1 MSINVHIQP
10 DASLPQPLY
19 TQLADIM
26 RSRITSGFWPA
37 HHKLAAEPDLAQ
49 HFGVSRGTLRNAIR
63 LLMREGLLSQVQ
75 GRGTFVLPAPADRPD
90 NNASLAGLLRTAG
103 IPFETRPISRQSI
116 ESSDFYARMI
126 GSGPYLRYVRLRCLV
141 EGPFTLMENVLSV
154 PVCGDSPEEVR
165 LDDGFYQ
172 VLTRDLGVSVSH
184 FRRSIMAIAAPKD
197 AAPLLEVAVGAPVLR
212 IEQVGYLSD
221 GRAFE
226 YATALIRSDRH
237 SLRMTVDGTGQGQ

>member
-1 MSINVHIQP
+1 
-10 DASLPQPLY
+10 
-19 TQLADIM
+19 
-26 RSRITSGFWPA
+26 
-37 HHKLAAEPDLAQ
+37 
-49 HFGVSRGTLRNAIR
+49 
-63 LLMREGLLSQVQ
+63 
-75 GRGTFVLPAPADRPD
+75 
-90 NNASLAGLLRTAG
+90 
-103 IPFETRPISRQSI
+103 
-116 ESSDFYARMI
+116 
-126 GSGPYLRYVRLRCLV
+126 
-141 EGPFTLMENVLSV
+141 MENVLSV
-154 PVCGDSPEEVR
+154 PVCGDIPEEVR

-172 VLTRDLGVSVSH
+172 VLTRDLSVSVSH